1 MFPFK
6 VYNVSMM
13 HKDLVN
19 HVVKECRRREESWY
33 EFDLEVFSRKT
44 AVVHV
49 YGMLCSFSGGRGGRK
64 FTFGIAD
71 EPIIREFV
79 LAKIREE
86 AAYRYHSQL
95 EKAQEEAIA
104 RIADEIKK
112 ELGYE

>member
-6 VYNVSMM
+6 VYNASRMN
-13 HKDLVN
+13 KDLVN
-19 HVVKECRRREESWY
+19 HVVKECKRREESWY
-33 EFDLEVFSRKT
+33 EFDLEVFSQKT

-49 YGMLCSFSGGRGGRK
+49 YGMLDSFYGGRGERK

-71 EPIIREFV
+71 EPLIREFV
-79 LAKIREE
+79 LAKIQEE
-86 AAYRYHSQL
+86 AADSYRSRL